1 MRKGNT
7 DLLTGS
13 CMVDKKDT
21 EIRVQ
26 ERKVSDT
33 ADKKDSE
40 KRQFNWKLIEAAS
53 YVALIGVGILAAALG
68 TAGTISSTNMR

>member
-1 MRKGNT
+1 
-7 DLLTGS
+7 
-13 CMVDKKDT
+13 MVDKKDT